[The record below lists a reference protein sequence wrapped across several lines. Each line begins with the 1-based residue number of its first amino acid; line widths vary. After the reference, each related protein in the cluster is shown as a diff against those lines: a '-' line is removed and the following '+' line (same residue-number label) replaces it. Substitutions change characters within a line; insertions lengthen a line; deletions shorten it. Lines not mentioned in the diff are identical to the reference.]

1 MGLDTEGNTDLDC
14 NLYIFLT
21 SSVVQHTERNEYY
34 IIIIHGM
41 TLKISTST
49 TKTSSKT
56 KKSKHI
62 RIRGA

>member
-34 IIIIHGM
+34 IIILHGM
-41 TLKISTST
+41 TLKIST